1 MAGGRDPHSDR
12 LAKWGSAGL
21 LAGAI
26 LLSVLGGEVIARVVD
41 DRGIFGEP
49 TYFGTPQLVPIDEYI
64 AMIEAGRKSVGELWK
79 RSPPPLVNRRAPQEE
94 DLERLRQFGSQPIW
108 LNNTSQLQSS
118 DLFKVWNS
126 KLADDACNHPVLE
139 RLSRW
144 PLDLFDSAGGDDR
157 PRYRYRPNTTLPTG
171 LVTNQIG
178 WRGRPV
184 EDLTPQ
190 TIRIV
195 FVGASTIAEAPDLP
209 WSAPELVDVGST
221 HGRSNEARRP
231 VPGSQCR
238 PRGCHHIGRGGN
250 STRRSR
256 STSSRSVI
264 FYEGALTSIGV
275 RWSRMRRRSKR
286 CRGRN
291 TRKPQGGRP
300 R

>member
-64 AMIEAGRKSVGELWK
+64 AKIEAGRKSVGELE
-79 RSPPPLVNRRAPQEE
+79 RAPPPLVNRRAPQEE

-171 LVTNQIG
+171 LVTNRIG

-209 WSAPELVDVGST
+209 WSAPELVDDWLNAWAQQRGLGVRFQVLNA
-221 HGRSNEARRP
+221 GREGA
-231 VPGSQCR
+231 
-238 PRGCHHIGRGGN
+238 
-250 STRRSR
+250 T
-256 STSSRSVI
+256 TSDVAAIVRDEVAPLHPDLVI
-264 FYEGALTSIGV
+264 FYEGALTFD
-275 RWSRMRRRSKR
+275 WSSVVENAPSLKALPRPQYEE
-286 CRGRN
+286 
-291 TRKPQGGRP
+291 PQGGRP